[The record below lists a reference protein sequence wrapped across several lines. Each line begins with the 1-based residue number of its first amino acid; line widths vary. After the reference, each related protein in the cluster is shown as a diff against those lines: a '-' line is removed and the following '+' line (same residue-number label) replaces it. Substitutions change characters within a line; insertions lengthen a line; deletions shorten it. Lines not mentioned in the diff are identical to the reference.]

1 MKGFVVNIWLQTWS
15 RIFGADVVKEMKN
28 KYNVPDTFYNPLED
42 VPDELPVNMSRELAS
57 RKGITYEELWYKTGK
72 ENLKTF
78 FEHYPEYFKKTSF
91 LSFMAAMDM
100 VHRVLTRRIKGA
112 KPPRIFFKL
121 LSSRKALIRY
131 ESKRNFKNYF
141 LGLMEAASEF
151 FNDPIKYKVVGEGS
165 IDGRNYLEVEVEAT
179 KEYGKFE
186 KLRSLIVLGAGFVK
200 SLVPINVFMI
210 PLFSF
215 VFIFIIFTFLPF
227 GNLLKSVFSAFLI
240 SLVMAFD
247 TKDLK
252 KGLNV
257 IKESLKLVSRKNF
270 DNPVMI
276 SGPKEFSDLSAE
288 LNNAVEKTKE
298 IIVGILGDVQEI
310 DAYSSKVVDA
320 VNSMKEQL
328 ETMSSLSNEIATTAV
343 QISNDTERISSAVT
357 TNVETITS
365 IISEQTQIIKS
376 LNEAVSLIVQSANNV
391 EQSADGIA
399 KMSQRF
405 SKLVEEAK
413 NLQEQAGMI
422 MQVAAT
428 VSSIAEQTNLL
439 ALNAAIEAARSGE
452 AGRGFAVVA
461 DEIRKLA
468 EESRSSSSKIAE
480 YLSTIN
486 TGIDK
491 LVKTIQAE
499 FEEMKEQSS
508 QLLESSER
516 NKESSEVISS
526 ISQKL
531 SDLIDVL
538 NQQVDNLNGITNSI
552 QNLLAISEESS
563 ATAEEISS
571 SIQNFFSQLKVVLD
585 SVNETINLLSVIK
598 ENFEDMVL

>member
-1 MKGFVVNIWLQTWS
+1 
-15 RIFGADVVKEMKN
+15 
-28 KYNVPDTFYNPLED
+28 
-42 VPDELPVNMSRELAS
+42 
-57 RKGITYEELWYKTGK
+57 
-72 ENLKTF
+72 
-78 FEHYPEYFKKTSF
+78 
-91 LSFMAAMDM
+91 
-100 VHRVLTRRIKGA
+100 
-112 KPPRIFFKL
+112 
-121 LSSRKALIRY
+121 
-131 ESKRNFKNYF
+131 
-141 LGLMEAASEF
+141 
-151 FNDPIKYKVVGEGS
+151 
-165 IDGRNYLEVEVEAT
+165 
-179 KEYGKFE
+179 
-186 KLRSLIVLGAGFVK
+186 
-200 SLVPINVFMI
+200 
-210 PLFSF
+210 
-215 VFIFIIFTFLPF
+215 
-227 GNLLKSVFSAFLI
+227 
-240 SLVMAFD
+240 
-247 TKDLK
+247 
-252 KGLNV
+252 
-257 IKESLKLVSRKNF
+257 
-270 DNPVMI
+270 
-276 SGPKEFSDLSAE
+276 
-288 LNNAVEKTKE
+288 
-298 IIVGILGDVQEI
+298 
-310 DAYSSKVVDA
+310 
-320 VNSMKEQL
+320 
-328 ETMSSLSNEIATTAV
+328 
-343 QISNDTERISSAVT
+343 
-357 TNVETITS
+357 
-365 IISEQTQIIKS
+365 
-376 LNEAVSLIVQSANNV
+376 
-391 EQSADGIA
+391 
-399 KMSQRF
+399 MSQRF

-598 ENFEDMVL
+598 ENFKDMVL

>member
-227 GNLLKSVFSAFLI
+227 GNLIRSILSALLI
-240 SLVMAFD
+240 SLVMVID

-257 IKESLKLVSRKNF
+257 LKEALKLVSRKNF
-270 DNPVMI
+270 DNPVTV
-276 SGPKEFSDLSAE
+276 SGLKEFSDLSAE
-288 LNNAVEKTKE
+288 LNSAVEKIKE

-310 DAYSSKVVDA
+310 DAYSSRVVDA

-328 ETMSSLSNEIATTAV
+328 ETMSSLSSEIATTAV

-357 TNVETITS
+357 ANVETITS

-391 EQSADGIA
+391 EQSADGIV

-428 VSSIAEQTNLL
+428 VSNIAEQTNLL

-491 LVKTIQAE
+491 LVQTIQAE
-499 FEEMKEQSS
+499 FEEMKEQSN

-598 ENFEDMVL
+598 ENFKDMVL

>member
-227 GNLLKSVFSAFLI
+227 GNLIRSILSALLI
-240 SLVMAFD
+240 SLVMVID

-252 KGLNV
+252 KG
-257 IKESLKLVSRKNF
+257 IECSERSF
-270 DNPVMI
+270 
-276 SGPKEFSDLSAE
+276 
-288 LNNAVEKTKE
+288 KT
-298 IIVGILGDVQEI
+298 
-310 DAYSSKVVDA
+310 
-320 VNSMKEQL
+320 
-328 ETMSSLSNEIATTAV
+328 
-343 QISNDTERISSAVT
+343 
-357 TNVETITS
+357 
-365 IISEQTQIIKS
+365 
-376 LNEAVSLIVQSANNV
+376 
-391 EQSADGIA
+391 
-399 KMSQRF
+399 RF
-405 SKLVEEAK
+405 SKEL
-413 NLQEQAGMI
+413 
-422 MQVAAT
+422 
-428 VSSIAEQTNLL
+428 
-439 ALNAAIEAARSGE
+439 
-452 AGRGFAVVA
+452 
-461 DEIRKLA
+461 
-468 EESRSSSSKIAE
+468 
-480 YLSTIN
+480 
-486 TGIDK
+486 
-491 LVKTIQAE
+491 
-499 FEEMKEQSS
+499 
-508 QLLESSER
+508 
-516 NKESSEVISS
+516 
-526 ISQKL
+526 
-531 SDLIDVL
+531 
-538 NQQVDNLNGITNSI
+538 
-552 QNLLAISEESS
+552 
-563 ATAEEISS
+563 
-571 SIQNFFSQLKVVLD
+571 
-585 SVNETINLLSVIK
+585 
-598 ENFEDMVL
+598 

>member
-1 MKGFVVNIWLQTWS
+1 
-15 RIFGADVVKEMKN
+15 
-28 KYNVPDTFYNPLED
+28 
-42 VPDELPVNMSRELAS
+42 
-57 RKGITYEELWYKTGK
+57 
-72 ENLKTF
+72 
-78 FEHYPEYFKKTSF
+78 
-91 LSFMAAMDM
+91 MAAMDM

-141 LGLMEAASEF
+141 LGLMETASEF
-151 FNDPIKYKVVGEGS
+151 FDDPIKYRVLREGS
-165 IDGRNYLEVEVEAT
+165 DNGRNYLEVEVEAT

-200 SLVPINVFMI
+200 SLVPVNVLMI

-357 TNVETITS
+357 SNVETITS

-491 LVKTIQAE
+491 LVQTIQAE
-499 FEEMKEQSS
+499 FEEMKEQSN

-598 ENFEDMVL
+598 ENFKDMVL

>member
-15 RIFGADVVKEMKN
+15 RIFGADVVKEMKK

-141 LGLMEAASEF
+141 LGLMETASEF
-151 FNDPIKYKVVGEGS
+151 FDDPIKYRVLREGS
-165 IDGRNYLEVEVEAT
+165 DNGRNYLEVEVEAT

-200 SLVPINVFMI
+200 SLVPVNVLMI

-310 DAYSSKVVDA
+310 DAYSSRVVDA

-357 TNVETITS
+357 SNVETITS

-391 EQSADGIA
+391 EQSADGIV

-486 TGIDK
+486 T
-491 LVKTIQAE
+491 
-499 FEEMKEQSS
+499 
-508 QLLESSER
+508 
-516 NKESSEVISS
+516 
-526 ISQKL
+526 
-531 SDLIDVL
+531 
-538 NQQVDNLNGITNSI
+538 
-552 QNLLAISEESS
+552 
-563 ATAEEISS
+563 
-571 SIQNFFSQLKVVLD
+571 
-585 SVNETINLLSVIK
+585 
-598 ENFEDMVL
+598 